1 MTGIEIAKIMYCIL
15 KFGGFPIVALLYG
28 FNFHQ
33 YEEFFERHFDDVV
46 MLTFGSG
53 LVLGDSLQYFANTVS
68 FDSSFSDI
76 LFAIIRV
83 ALTSFCGVIF
93 SAIGA
98 WLVRIV
104 SPFCIRKTKTLVDWL
119 KNKLK

>member
-1 MTGIEIAKIMYCIL
+1 MTGIEVIRIMYCIL

-53 LVLGDSLQYFANTVS
+53 LVLGDSLHYFAKTVS
-68 FDSSFSDI
+68 LDSSIYDI

-83 ALTSFCGVIF
+83 ALTSFLGVIF
-93 SAIGA
+93 SAITA

-104 SPFCIRKTKTLVDWL
+104 TPFCIRKTKPLVDWF

>member
-1 MTGIEIAKIMYCIL
+1 VTGIEVAKIMYCIL

-53 LVLGDSLQYFANTVS
+53 YVLADSLHEFSHTINVE
-68 FDSSFSDI
+68 SSI
-76 LFAIIRV
+76 YAIMYGVFLV
-83 ALTSFCGVIF
+83 AIKAVLGVIF
-93 SAIGA
+93 SAITA
-98 WLVRIV
+98 WFVRIV
-104 SPFCIRKTKTLVDWL
+104 SPFCIRKTKLLVDWF